1 MSNSISEFFNSIF
14 GKAKVGSVIGIDIGS
29 ASIKAVQAK
38 LVDGKAI
45 LETYGALSLGTYNK
59 TDHGTVTN
67 LEPAAVAGAVVDIV
81 NEMKSSTATAAFVL
95 PSQNALVFILELPDA
110 IGESELPEV
119 VKNEAR
125 SHIPVAIADVTL
137 DWFVI
142 PKREGLDLVGQDP
155 TQNKK
160 EILVVAVLGDTVK
173 RFQNIIMPTKL
184 ESQFLEVEIF
194 SAVRAVLGREL
205 SPVLLIDMGASKTKL
220 TIVEYGVV
228 WHVHI
233 INKGGA
239 DITQSIATSKGITF
253 ARAEELKI
261 THGLQSTPEFSYV
274 SDLVL
279 LSTDY
284 ILSEANSVVLEYEKK
299 YNKAVS
305 KVIMYGGSSRIKGF
319 AQEAE
324 NAFRCDVTYAEPF
337 NKMDSP
343 EFLAPTLK
351 NIGPEFVGAI
361 GAALRL
367 LRS

>member
-1 MSNSISEFFNSIF
+1 MSNSISEFFSSIF
-14 GKAKVGSVIGIDIGS
+14 GKNKVGSVVGIDIGT

-45 LETYGALSLGTYNK
+45 LETYGALSLGTYNNA
-59 TDHGTVTN
+59 DHGTVTN
-67 LEPAAVAGAVVDIV
+67 LDPAIVSKAVVDII
-81 NEMKSSTATAAFVL
+81 NEMKTNTQTSAFVL
-95 PSQNALVFILELPDA
+95 PSQNALVFILELPEA
-110 IGESELPEV
+110 IGEAELPEV

-125 SHIPVAIADVTL
+125 AHIPVAIADVTL

-142 PKREGLDLVGQDP
+142 PKREGLDVVGQDVQ
-155 TQNKK
+155 QNKK
-160 EILVVAVLGDTVK
+160 EILVVAVLGDMVK
-173 RFQNIIMPTKL
+173 RFQNIIAPTNL
-184 ESQFLEVEIF
+184 ESQFLEVEVF

-239 DITQSIATSKGITF
+239 DVTQSLATSRGISF
-253 ARAEELKI
+253 SRAEELKML
-261 THGLQSTPEFSYV
+261 HGLVATPEFSYV
-274 SDLVL
+274 SDIVR

-284 ILSEANSVVLEYEKK
+284 IFSEANAVVLEYEKK

-305 KVIMYGGSSRIKGF
+305 KVIVYGGASRTKGF
-319 AQEAE
+319 IQAAE
-324 NAFRCDVTYAEPF
+324 SAFRCDVVYARPF
-337 NKMDSP
+337 DKLDAP
-343 EFLAPTLK
+343 EFLTPTLS

-361 GAALRL
+361 GATLRL

>member
-1 MSNSISEFFNSIF
+1 MSNIFSEFLGSIF
-14 GKAKVGSVIGIDIGS
+14 GKAKINSVVGIDIGS
-29 ASIKAVQAK
+29 SSIKAVQAK

-67 LEPAAVAGAVVDIV
+67 LPPEIISKAVLDIV
-81 NEMKSSTATAAFVL
+81 NEMKTNTSNSAFVL
-95 PSQNALVFILELPDA
+95 PSQNALVFVLELPDA
-110 IGESELPEV
+110 IGEAELPEV

-125 SHIPVAIADVTL
+125 AHIPVAIADVTL

-142 PKREGLDLVGQDP
+142 PKREGLDASGQDGS
-155 TQNKK
+155 QNKK
-160 EILVVAVLGDTVK
+160 EILVVAVLGDVVK
-173 RFQNIIMPTKL
+173 RFQSIISPTGL
-184 ESQFLEVEIF
+184 ESQFLEVEVF

-239 DITQSIATSKGITF
+239 DVTQSLVASRGISF
-253 ARAEELKI
+253 SRAEELKI
-261 THGLQSTPEFSYV
+261 LYGLSAPAEFSYV
-274 SDLVL
+274 SDTVR

-284 ILSEANSVVLEYEKK
+284 IFSEANAVVLEYEKK

-305 KVIMYGGSSRIKGF
+305 KVILYGGASRTKGF
-319 AQEAE
+319 AQVAE
-324 NAFRCDVTYAEPF
+324 DAFRCDVVYAHPF
-337 NKMDSP
+337 DKLDSP
-343 EFLAPTLK
+343 EFLVPTLT

-361 GAALRL
+361 GATLRL